1 MKDSRLYW
9 ALMDVDA
16 QPVDM
21 ELMYDEVLDDMYDAT
36 NGYFEI
42 LRGSRVLKK
51 TDPIAYRV
59 GFSDY
64 TDSIGDLYCEVEV
77 PDGTLY
83 FSIEDIERAKEE
95 EDECAKNKS

>member
-9 ALMDVDA
+9 ALMDMDA

-21 ELMYDEVLDDMYDAT
+21 ELMYDEMLDDMYDAT

-42 LRGSRVLKK
+42 LRGSRVLKH
-51 TDPIAYRV
+51 TDQIAYRV

-95 EDECAKNKS
+95 EDECAENKS